1 MAVKTAVAAFL
12 LLASTG
18 ISAAPLTVKTGESW
32 TFSVRNGDPINARKV
47 AGAAKP
53 AKGQIMVS
61 VRRLMGTSMIVT
73 NNSGSAYVFRA
84 EILKGGKAL
93 TGKSCTLPAKPDP
106 IFEQWKEE
114 ADAVRISQFKPA
126 PKDGSCP

>member
-1 MAVKTAVAAFL
+1 MKAVFACL
-12 LLASTG
+12 LLALSTAT
-18 ISAAPLTVKTGESW
+18 SAAPLTVKTGESW
-32 TFSVRNGDPINARKV
+32 SFSIRNGDPVEARKV
-47 AGAAKP
+47 AGTAKP

-73 NNSGSAYVFRA
+73 NSSGTAYVFRA
-84 EILKGGKAL
+84 ELLKGGKTL

-114 ADAVRISQFKPA
+114 ADAVRIGQFKPA